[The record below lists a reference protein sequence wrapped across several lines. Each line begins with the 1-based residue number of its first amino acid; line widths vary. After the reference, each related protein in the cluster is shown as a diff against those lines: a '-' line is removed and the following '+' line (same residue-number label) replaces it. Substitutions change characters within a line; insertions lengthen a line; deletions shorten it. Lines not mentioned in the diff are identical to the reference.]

1 MSTSNQSRRITAS
14 QNATTGSFAIGGAAG
29 ATLGTLGIQGI
40 QGIDTVRIGNHM
52 QINSHVNIG
61 LTKANGGY
69 IVQVTRD
76 DEYRTRPDYYLIHED
91 AEDFDRELGK
101 IVSLA
106 LLKSNT

>member
-14 QNATTGSFAIGGAAG
+14 QNAATGTFAIGGGGGGAG
-29 ATLGTLGIQGI
+29 ALGTLGIQGI
-40 QGIDTVRIGNHM
+40 ESVRIGNHM